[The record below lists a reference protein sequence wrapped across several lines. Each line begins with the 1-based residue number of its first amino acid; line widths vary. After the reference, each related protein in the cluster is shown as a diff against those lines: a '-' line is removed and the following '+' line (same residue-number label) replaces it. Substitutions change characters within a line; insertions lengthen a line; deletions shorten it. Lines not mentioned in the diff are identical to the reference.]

1 VAPSSATP
9 SPARDLARIVGAEHV
24 IERPGREWL
33 TDTSFA
39 RGLEGRADAV
49 VLPGSAEKVAEV
61 LAWCYSR
68 GVAIV
73 PRGGGT
79 GYAGGAVPI
88 DGGIVVGLGRMRQVR
103 ELAPS
108 AWRMWVEAG
117 LSTADV
123 RRRARESGLLFAP
136 DPGAAEQSQIGGNVA
151 TNAGGPH
158 SFKYGVTGD
167 WVTGLQVAVAPGEL
181 IDIGGPIRKDA
192 AGYDLRG
199 LFVGSEGTL
208 GIITAVWLTLVP
220 APETTLPLL
229 AFYPSVAAGCA
240 AVRAVF
246 EHGVEAAAL
255 EYFDAGTLRAAG
267 DTLAGEVP
275 GGAGFAVLA
284 EADGAEP
291 EARRVHGELV
301 DALGPGSLELFG
313 REPGPSGTARELWR
327 WRDGVSGAVTAVR
340 GGKLSEDIVVPIDRL
355 AEAIDGT
362 LALGERHGLEACSWG
377 HAGDGNLHSTFL
389 LSPGDREQLARAE
402 RAATELFDLAITLGG
417 SVSGEH
423 GIGWVKRGA
432 LQRQWPAAA
441 VGLHRAIRST
451 FDPRGLLNPGKKE
464 A

>member
-1 VAPSSATP
+1 VAPSAATP
-9 SPARDLARIVGAEHV
+9 SAARDLARIVGAEHV

-33 TDTSFA
+33 TDTSAA
-39 RGLEGRADAV
+39 RGLVGRADAV
-49 VLPGSAEKVAEV
+49 VLPGSAEQVAEV
-61 LAWCYSR
+61 LAWCYAH
-68 GVAIV
+68 GQAVV

-88 DGGIVVGLGRMRQVR
+88 DGGIVVALGRLREVR
-103 ELAPS
+103 ELEPS
-108 AWRMWVEAG
+108 AWRMCVEAG

-123 RRRARESGLLFAP
+123 HRRARESGLLFAP

-181 IDIGGPIRKDA
+181 IEIGGPIRKDA

-220 APETTLPLL
+220 APETTLPVL
-229 AFYPSVAAGCA
+229 AFYPSVATGCA
-240 AVRAVF
+240 ALRAVF
-246 EHGVEAAAL
+246 EHGVGAAAL
-255 EYFDAGTLRAAG
+255 EFFDAGTLRAAG
-267 DTLAGEVP
+267 ATLPGGVP
-275 GGAGFAVLA
+275 EGAGFALLA

-291 EARRVHGELV
+291 EARRIHGELRE
-301 DALGPGSLELFG
+301 ALGPGSLALQDG
-313 REPGPSGTARELWR
+313 APGALWR
-327 WRDGVSGAVTAVR
+327 WRDTVSGAVTTVQ
-340 GGKLSEDIVVPIDRL
+340 GGKLSEDIVVPVDRI

-362 LALGERHGLEACSWG
+362 LEIGRRHGLQACSWG

-389 LSPGDREQLARAE
+389 LSPGDLEQLALAE
-402 RAATELFDLAITLGG
+402 LAAEELFDLAIALGG

-423 GIGWVKRGA
+423 GIGWVKGGA
-432 LQRQWPAAA
+432 LSRQWPPGA
-441 VGLHRAIRST
+441 VRLHEAIKSS
-451 FDPRGLLNPGKKE
+451 FDPAGLLNPGKKQ